1 MIGGG
6 IKKIVNYNSDQL
18 YFSDDESN
26 TSTAPTAKSIFNN
39 FHPGIFAGNA
49 GTYLD
54 NNGSNQD
61 EYPS

>member
-1 MIGGG
+1 
-6 IKKIVNYNSDQL
+6 L

-26 TSTAPTAKSIFNN
+26 VSTAPTAKNLFEK
-39 FHPGIFAGNA
+39 FHPGIFANGA

-54 NNGSNQD
+54 NNGTNHD